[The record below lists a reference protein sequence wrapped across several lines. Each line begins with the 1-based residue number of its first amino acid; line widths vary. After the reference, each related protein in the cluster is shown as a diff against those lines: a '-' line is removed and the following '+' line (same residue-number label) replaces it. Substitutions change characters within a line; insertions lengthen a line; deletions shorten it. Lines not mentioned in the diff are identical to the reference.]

1 MGAWCSSPAPASPC
15 PRRPADSRRL
25 SQPQTPST
33 EHNLDGVALVQ
44 HVQNKLADWHCSCSC
59 LRRVFGD
66 WRRHQKA
73 FAAKR
78 SRAAARWLHR
88 QVPELRDHLRE
99 LREQRELPAHYAA
112 LDVSRVVDS
121 ATLTAAF
128 RARALQTHLDKQGG
142 RDGDFWRVKDAL
154 EVIKRAC
161 NQEASQPKKH
171 RKRRTA
177 RKRNRERRR
186 QKRACLKRRKVRKR
200 QRCGSRRILARGPS
214 MFANTSK

>member
-1 MGAWCSSPAPASPC
+1 MQS
-15 PRRPADSRRL
+15 
-25 SQPQTPST
+25 
-33 EHNLDGVALVQ
+33 
-44 HVQNKLADWHCSCSC
+44 KLADWHYQGSR
-59 LRRVFGD
+59 LHRAFRA
-66 WRRHQKA
+66 WRRHQTDRV
-73 FAAKR
+73 AKR
-78 SRAAARWLHR
+78 ARAAAEWLHR
-88 QVPELRDHLRE
+88 RTPELRNSAAAD
-99 LREQRELPAHYAA
+99 ELPDHYAVLGVPRDA
-112 LDVSRVVDS
+112 DPARIV
-121 ATLTAAF
+121 AAF

>member
-1 MGAWCSSPAPASPC
+1 MGAWCSSPAPASPW

-78 SRAAARWLHR
+78 SREAARWLHR

-128 RARALQTHLDKQGG
+128 RARALQTHPDKQGG
-142 RDGDFWRVKDAL
+142 SAEAFQRVKSAF
-154 EVIKRAC
+154 EAIQRART
-161 NQEASQPKKH
+161 QAAPEPQHH
-171 RKRRTA
+171 RQRRTA
-177 RKRNRERRR
+177 RTLSNPR
-186 QKRACLKRRKVRKR
+186 
-200 QRCGSRRILARGPS
+200 
-214 MFANTSK
+214 